1 VVAGRFRYTP
11 RPVGEQ
17 LALGLSE
24 PHVSA
29 FHRRSNVKDDVSMS
43 QSLPRKR
50 TSAAPHSLSSK
61 DQLLAGREIMRLE
74 ATALWDL
81 SNRLNKTFCQALQL
95 ILACRGSVIV
105 TGIGKAGIIGQKITA
120 TLSSLGTRAH
130 FLHPAEAF
138 HGDLGRIH
146 ASDIVL
152 ILSQSGESSE
162 VVQLL
167 PSLKDFGVPIVA
179 VTASKTSSVGRAAS
193 IVLELGQLDEACSLG
208 LAPSTSTTAMLA
220 LGDALALVL
229 SKLRNFQA
237 EDFAR
242 FHPGG
247 ALGKKLSRVDDI
259 MRPLDECRTARDG
272 QTVRQVIVKTSK
284 PGRRTGAIMLTD
296 ADGRLTG
303 LFTDSDL
310 ARLFERRD
318 EKALDRPI
326 AEVMVASPTVV
337 RSGKRVSEAV
347 NMLASRKFSELPV
360 VDRNGRPVG
369 LVDVTDVVGL
379 KAEAPAAETPA
390 SPEAAEKTTKAAKS
404 AAKSRMR
411 IFPSE
416 GAA

>member
-1 VVAGRFRYTP
+1 MSHSPHRKRAAAPASLTAQ
-11 RPVGEQ
+11 EQ
-17 LALGLSE
+17 L
-24 PHVSA
+24 
-29 FHRRSNVKDDVSMS
+29 R
-43 QSLPRKR
+43 
-50 TSAAPHSLSSK
+50 AA
-61 DQLLAGREIMRLE
+61 REILRLE
-74 ATALWDL
+74 GKALWDL
-81 SNRLNKTFCQALQL
+81 SNRLEKSFCQTVRLL
-95 ILACRGSVIV
+95 FKCEGSVIV
-105 TGIGKAGIIGQKITA
+105 TGMGKAGIIGQKIAA

-152 ILSQSGESSE
+152 MLTQSGETGE

-167 PSLKDFGVPIVA
+167 PSLKEFDVPLVA
-179 VTASKTSSVGRAAS
+179 VTASKTSTVGRAAN
-193 IVLELGQLDEACSLG
+193 IVIELGQLEEACSLG

-220 LGDALALVL
+220 VGDAIALVL
-229 SKLRNFQA
+229 SKLRDFRP

-247 ALGKKLSRVDDI
+247 ALGRKLSRVDDV

-272 QTVRQVIVKTSK
+272 QTVRQVIVACSK

-318 EKALDRPI
+318 EAALDRPI
-326 AEVMVASPTVV
+326 AEVMVASPTTVP
-337 RSGKRVSEAV
+337 SGTRVGDAV
-347 NMLASRKFSELPV
+347 TLLATRKFSEMPV
-360 VDRNGRPVG
+360 VDRHGRPMG

-379 KAEAPAAETPA
+379 KAEAAK
-390 SPEAAEKTTKAAKS
+390 EAAPAKAATS
-404 AAKSRMR
+404 AKVAKASVR
-411 IFPSE
+411 IFPTE